1 MTTNG
6 KSKVNYDT
14 KFTESVIAAIGDKTD
29 PRLKEII
36 SSLIRHSHGFLRD
49 VNLNS
54 EEFMTGLSYL
64 NWAGQMT
71 DERRNEGL
79 LLTDVLGLER

>member
-1 MTTNG
+1 MAQNG
-6 KSKVNYDT
+6 KIEHDAE
-14 KFTESVIAAIGDKTD
+14 FTNSVIAAIGKDTD

-36 SSLIRHSHGFLRD
+36 TSLIHHSHDFLRD
-49 VNLNS
+49 VNLTTD
-54 EEFMTGLSYL
+54 EFMTGLKYM

-71 DERRNEGL
+71 DDRRNEGL

>member
-6 KSKVNYDT
+6 NHKVQYDP
-14 KFTESVIAAIGDKTD
+14 KFTESVIASIGDKTD

-36 SSLIRHSHGFLRD
+36 SSLIRHSHDFLRD

-54 EEFMTGLSYL
+54 EEFMAGLKYL

>member
-1 MTTNG
+1 MATNG
-6 KSKVNYDT
+6 NSKVNYDP
-14 KFTESVIAAIGDKTD
+14 KFTESVIAAIGDKTE

-36 SSLIRHSHGFLRD
+36 SSLIRHSHDFLRD

-54 EEFMTGLSYL
+54 EEFMTGLKYL